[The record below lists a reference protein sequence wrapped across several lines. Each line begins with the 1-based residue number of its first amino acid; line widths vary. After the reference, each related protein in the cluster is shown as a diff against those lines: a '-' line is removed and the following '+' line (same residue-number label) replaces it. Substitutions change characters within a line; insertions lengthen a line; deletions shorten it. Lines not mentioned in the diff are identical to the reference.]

1 MATLSRSAGPGRTG
15 RGAGKASGK
24 ASGKGSG
31 AKARGAR
38 GRGGALQCRAAMD
51 SQTLMIVGA
60 AVAGIGA
67 GIGIPVFYSM
77 QADASATRE
86 NQQACFACE
95 GSGVQVRESARP
107 PGVAGARGGA

>member
-15 RGAGKASGK
+15 RGAGK